1 MAEKALYKFGASLV
15 EYHNLRANN
24 LVMWE
29 AIKYFT
35 GKGFNELNFGRTE
48 PENIGLR
55 RFKNGW
61 GTKEQIVN
69 YYRYDLRKNNF
80 VRTSTKTSGLNNQ
93 VFKRIPLH
101 ALKLIGSAAYRH
113 FG

>member
-1 MAEKALYKFGASLV
+1 
-15 EYHNLRANN
+15 
-24 LVMWE
+24 MWE
-29 AIKYFT
+29 AIKYFA
-35 GKGFNELNFGRTE
+35 GQGFNELNFGRTE

-80 VRTSTKTSGLNNQ
+80 VRTSAKSSELNSQ
-93 VFKRIPLH
+93 IFKRIPLP
-101 ALKLIGSAAYRH
+101 ALKMIGLAAYKH